1 VCDKDIL
8 TLLSYEIHLKIKMF
22 GLLLLFVSLFAF
34 FKGWFIH
41 PKYSVSYLKERKLL
55 SIVGDAYTHRK
66 VSLRHPPLL
75 VSYIFLHVPGKYAGC
90 VLSIL
95 FTC

>member
-1 VCDKDIL
+1 MCDKDIL

-34 FKGWFIH
+34 LKGWFIH
-41 PKYSVSYLKERKLL
+41 PKYSVPYLKERNLL

-75 VSYIFLHVPGKYAGC
+75 VSYIFLHVSGKYAGC